1 MEEYANTWK
10 LTQSCLSKVH
20 ENTKLL
26 RFNDFP
32 NKQASTLIIFQISLQ
47 KIQKIKQT
55 NNSIVVESS
64 HTSPLLKGFEQGRRL
79 LATFEV
85 TFKTCYLLD
94 VVTICS
100 L

>member
-1 MEEYANTWK
+1 MKTQK
-10 LTQSCLSKVH
+10 LM
-20 ENTKLL
+20 

-32 NKQASTLIIFQISLQ
+32 NKQASTPIIFQISLQ
-47 KIQKIKQT
+47 KIEKFKQT
-55 NNSIVVESS
+55 NDSIVVEST
-64 HTSPLLKGFEQGRRL
+64 HTSPLLKRLEQGRRL

-85 TFKTCYLLD
+85 PFKTCYLLD